1 MRIDAVTIG
10 WIVFALVAIRMIV
23 RMADG
28 GATPLHFVL
37 MGLAGAGV
45 AALIAH
51 AGMLYRRRK
60 G

>member
-1 MRIDAVTIG
+1 
-10 WIVFALVAIRMIV
+10 MIV

-28 GATPLHFVL
+28 GATPLHFGL
-37 MGLAGAGV
+37 MGMAGAGV
-45 AALIAH
+45 AALMAH